1 MIVSNVH
8 RETAV
13 VIKRDGTQV
22 VLVKMGAGRL
32 TTQRMLE
39 SAFRTDWH
47 EVPGDLRMTVERF
60 LSHARAFGASQEA
73 IRGLER
79 LQQRDRWVV
88 GNLF

>member
-1 MIVSNVH
+1 MIVSNAN

-13 VIKRDGTQV
+13 VIKRDGQQV

-32 TTQRMLE
+32 TTQRMAE
-39 SAFRTDWH
+39 SAFRAEWQ
-47 EVPGDLRMTVERF
+47 EVPGDLRETVERF
-60 LSHARAFGASQEA
+60 LNHARGFGASQEA

>member
-1 MIVSNVH
+1 MIVTNST

-13 VIKRDGTQV
+13 VIKRDGQQV

-32 TTQRMLE
+32 TTLRLTE
-39 SAFRTDWH
+39 SAFRADWH
-47 EVPGDLRMTVERF
+47 EVPGDIREAVDRF
-60 LSHARAFGASQEA
+60 LAHARNFGASQEA

>member
-1 MIVSNVH
+1 MIVTNLV

-13 VIKRDGTQV
+13 VIKRDGQLV

-32 TTQRMLE
+32 TTQRTTE
-39 SAFRTDWH
+39 TAFRANWH
-47 EVPGDLRMTVERF
+47 ELDTNVQETVDRF
-60 LSHARAFGASQEA
+60 LAHARSFGASQEA

-88 GNLF
+88 GSLF